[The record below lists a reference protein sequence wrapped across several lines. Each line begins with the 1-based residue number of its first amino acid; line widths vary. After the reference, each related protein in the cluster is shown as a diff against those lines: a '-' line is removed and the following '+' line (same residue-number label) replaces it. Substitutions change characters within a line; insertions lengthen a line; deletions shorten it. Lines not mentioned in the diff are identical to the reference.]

1 MPYTLSPGFDA
12 DHAVFIEQ
20 LFCACFAILSVFP
33 ILAFIGFALCA
44 GSIILATTLVFLTG
58 WLAFIIGTAAIV
70 LAAVLAVTIG
80 TSLTITGAIAGAVVV
95 YKLIANVK
103 ATSSPKQGILVS
115 A

>member
-1 MPYTLSPGFDA
+1 MS
-12 DHAVFIEQ
+12 IEQ

-58 WLAFIIGTAAIV
+58 WLAFIIGTAAVV
-70 LAAVLAVTIG
+70 LAAVLAITIG
-80 TSLTITGAIAGAVVV
+80 TSLTVTGGVAAAVIV
-95 YKLIANVK
+95 YKLVINVK
-103 ATSSPKQGILVS
+103 TTASPKQGLLVS